1 MGRSKQLSLP
11 LGVTPEQACI
21 MCHLSAECGGCCR
34 ECAACGK
41 SCSNSAQLCSQEGL
55 ESQGPRWE
63 SWIALVRTTLPALR
77 KWVPRKYWKELG
89 LKTNKK

>member
-1 MGRSKQLSLP
+1 MGSKQLGLP

-34 ECAACGK
+34 ECAARGK
-41 SCSNSAQLCSQEGL
+41 SCSNNAQLCSQEGL
-55 ESQGPRWE
+55 ESQGPRWD
-63 SWIALVRTTLPALR
+63 SWMELVRTTLPALR